1 MNQAT
6 SLKAERICIFLIPVH
21 LVFLEGVKENL
32 RILVNY
38 STKVTISFL
47 VNNLKGVSSRL
58 VQK

>member
-6 SLKAERICIFLIPVH
+6 SLKTERICIFLMLVH
-21 LVFLEGVKENL
+21 LVFLNGVKENL
-32 RILVNY
+32 RIFVNY